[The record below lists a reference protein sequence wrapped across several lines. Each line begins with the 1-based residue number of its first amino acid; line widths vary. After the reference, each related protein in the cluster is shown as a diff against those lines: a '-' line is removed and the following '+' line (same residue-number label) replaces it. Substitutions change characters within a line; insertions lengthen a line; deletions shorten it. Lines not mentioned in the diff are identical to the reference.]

1 MTEILNKEV
10 NYEVIRL
17 KEIDIMKRAKMYLD
31 KLSEGINPLDGTRVN
46 SDDIVNN
53 ERISRCFNYIS
64 TVLEDVINNGGNVV
78 KNFYISRTPF
88 SVSYQQLENFEYSD
102 TPISLSEIVKRINNL
117 IDSENMVELKATAIS
132 EYLVEIGI
140 LKVVELSDG
149 KKYKAPTEFGY
160 KIGITVENRTSLSG
174 HSYDVN
180 LYSKN
185 AQQFIIDNLRGVIE
199 KNNTKKSTSQKDDT
213 LQD

>member
-64 TVLEDVINNGGNVV
+64 TVLEDVINNGGTVV

-185 AQQFIIDNLRGVIE
+185 AQQFIIDNLRGIIE

>member
-1 MTEILNKEV
+1 MTEILNKEI

-64 TVLEDVINNGGNVV
+64 TVLEDVINNGGTVV

>member
-1 MTEILNKEV
+1 MTEILNKEI

-64 TVLEDVINNGGNVV
+64 TVLEDVINNGGTVV

-117 IDSENMVELKATAIS
+117 IDSQSMVELKATAIS

>member
-1 MTEILNKEV
+1 MTEILIKEV

-64 TVLEDVINNGGNVV
+64 TVLEDVINNGGTVV

-185 AQQFIIDNLRGVIE
+185 AQQFIIDNLRGIIE

>member
-64 TVLEDVINNGGNVV
+64 TVLEDVINNGGTVV

-117 IDSENMVELKATAIS
+117 IDSQSMVELKATAIS

-185 AQQFIIDNLRGVIE
+185 AQQFIIDNLRGIIE

>member
-31 KLSEGINPLDGTRVN
+31 RLSEGINPLDGTRVN

-64 TVLEDVINNGGNVV
+64 TVLEDVINNGGTVV

>member
-64 TVLEDVINNGGNVV
+64 TVLEDVINNGGTVV

>member
-1 MTEILNKEV
+1 MTEILNKEI

-64 TVLEDVINNGGNVV
+64 TVLEDVINNGGTVV

-185 AQQFIIDNLRGVIE
+185 AQQFIIDNLRGIIE